1 MPGSIADEY
10 FGSKQ
15 EAASQPD
22 AHLEAYSQFT
32 VGQKRS
38 IVAMGSLASFFSPL
52 SSSIYLPALTTIAHA
67 LHISTSQVNLTV
79 TTYLIMQ
86 GVAPMFIA
94 GFSDTAGRRPA
105 YIICF
110 TVYLA
115 ANLGL
120 ALQNSYAALLV
131 LRCLQSAGSS
141 GTVAMANG
149 LVGDMITS
157 SERGSYIAFASI
169 GSMLGPSLSPIIGGL
184 LSQYTNWHWI
194 FWFLLIFGGVFFL
207 ILGLFLPETCR
218 KVVGDGSIPPPALN
232 NSILD
237 VIRHRKRKEKGLTPD
252 PLKEAE
258 VRKNYSLRFPSPI
271 PTMKVVLDI
280 ETSVILI
287 TTGLLFAGF
296 YAVMTGASTSFH
308 RIYHFNDIQAAL
320 MYLPIGGGGVV
331 SAFTTGK
338 IVDWNYRR
346 HAKKAGLPVVK
357 NVRTDISNF
366 NIERARLEVAL
377 PLYYISNL
385 AMLAY
390 GWMLGHKVNL
400 AAPVILLFIAG
411 WALIGTNQ
419 VLNALMVD
427 LWPGKSATATAANN
441 LFRCELG
448 AAASA
453 AVSPMVSAMGNG
465 WAYTTLALVSIAV
478 SPCLWLT
485 AHYGIKCRRKR
496 NRKEEEKLSRDQ
508 G

>member
-1 MPGSIADEY
+1 MSKTVGDENAADN
-10 FGSKQ
+10 Q
-15 EAASQPD
+15 EAASQPN

-32 VGQKRS
+32 VGQKRG

-67 LHISTSQVNLTV
+67 LHISTSQ
-79 TTYLIMQ
+79 IMQ
-86 GVAPMFIA
+86 GVAPMLIA

-184 LSQYTNWHWI
+184 LSQYTDWHWI

-207 ILGLFLPETCR
+207 LFGLFLPETCR
-218 KVVGDGSIPPPALN
+218 KVVGDGSIPPPPLN
-232 NSILD
+232 NSLSD
-237 VIRHRKRKEKGLTPD
+237 VIRHRKRKENGLVPD
-252 PLKEAE
+252 PDKEAE
-258 VRKNYSLRFPSPI
+258 VRRNYSLRFPSPL

-280 ETSVILI
+280 ETSVILL

-308 RIYHFNDIQAAL
+308 QIYHFSDIKTSL
-320 MYLPIGGGGVV
+320 MYLPIGGGGIL

-346 HAKKAGLPVVK
+346 HAKKAGLSVVK
-357 NVRTDISNF
+357 NVRADISNF

-385 AMLAY
+385 GILAY
-390 GWMLGHKVNL
+390 GWVLDHKVNL
-400 AAPVILLFIAG
+400 AGPVILLFIIG
-411 WALIGTNQ
+411 WAIIGTSQ
-419 VLNALMVD
+419 VLNALMID

-453 AVSPMVSAMGNG
+453 AISPMVSAMGNG
-465 WAYTTLALVSIAV
+465 WTYTTLALISIAI
-478 SPCLWLT
+478 SPCLWFT
-485 AHYGIKCRRKR
+485 VHYGIKWRQKRTRK
-496 NRKEEEKLSRDQ
+496 KEKKLSRDQ

>member
-1 MPGSIADEY
+1 
-10 FGSKQ
+10 
-15 EAASQPD
+15 
-22 AHLEAYSQFT
+22 
-32 VGQKRS
+32 
-38 IVAMGSLASFFSPL
+38 
-52 SSSIYLPALTTIAHA
+52 
-67 LHISTSQVNLTV
+67 
-79 TTYLIMQ
+79 MQ
-86 GVAPMFIA
+86 GVAPMLIA

-110 TVYLA
+110 TIYLA

-149 LVGDMITS
+149 LVADMITS

-184 LSQYTNWHWI
+184 LSQYTEWHWI

-218 KVVGDGSIPPPALN
+218 KVVGDGSIPPPMLN
-232 NSILD
+232 NSISD
-237 VIRHRKRKEKGLTPD
+237 VIRHRKRTESGLAPD
-252 PLKEAE
+252 PGKEAE
-258 VRKNYSLRFPSPI
+258 VRKLYSLRVPSPI
-271 PTMKVVLDI
+271 PTLKVVLDV
-280 ETSVILI
+280 ETSVILL

-308 RIYHFNDIQAAL
+308 TIYHFNDIQAAL

-346 HAKKAGLPVVK
+346 HAKKAGIPVLK
-357 NVRTDISNF
+357 NVRADISNF

-377 PLYYISNL
+377 PLYYISNF

-390 GWMLGHKVNL
+390 GWVLGHKVNL

-419 VLNALMVD
+419 VLNVLMVD

-453 AVSPMVSAMGNG
+453 AISPMVSAMGNG
-465 WAYTTLALVSIAV
+465 WAYTTLALISIAV
-478 SPCLWLT
+478 SPCLWIT
-485 AHYGIKCRRKR
+485 AHYGIKLRQKR
-496 NRKEEEKLSRDQ
+496 NRKEEEKVSRTQ
-508 G
+508 S

>member
-1 MPGSIADEY
+1 M
-10 FGSKQ
+10 
-15 EAASQPD
+15 
-22 AHLEAYSQFT
+22 L
-32 VGQKRS
+32 
-38 IVAMGSLASFFSPL
+38 
-52 SSSIYLPALTTIAHA
+52 
-67 LHISTSQVNLTV
+67 
-79 TTYLIMQ
+79 
-86 GVAPMFIA
+86 IA

-194 FWFLLIFGGVFFL
+194 FWFLLIFGGIFFL

-218 KVVGDGSIPPPALN
+218 KVVGDGSIPPPTLN
-232 NSILD
+232 NSISD
-237 VIRHRKRKEKGLTPD
+237 VIRHRKRKEKGLAPD
-252 PLKEAE
+252 PGKEAE

-280 ETSVILI
+280 ETSVILL

-308 RIYHFNDIQAAL
+308 KIYHFNDIQAAL

-357 NVRTDISNF
+357 NVRSDISNF

-390 GWMLGHKVNL
+390 GWVLGHKVNL

-411 WALIGTNQ
+411 WALIGTSQ

-453 AVSPMVSAMGNG
+453 AISPMVSAMGNG
-465 WAYTTLALVSIAV
+465 WAYTTLALISIAV

-485 AHYGIKCRRKR
+485 AHYGIKWRQKR